1 MLDSNERSNVML
13 LKLQS
18 KGEEMEIKEIAQEL
32 FDTEQKIAE
41 EKARRSAL
49 EGQLIGQIVKEG
61 RFDLFSVN

>member
-1 MLDSNERSNVML
+1 
-13 LKLQS
+13 
-18 KGEEMEIKEIAQEL
+18 MEIKEIAQEL

-61 RFDLFSVN
+61 RFDLFSVNWRRLHTEVYGQPGTKR

>member
-1 MLDSNERSNVML
+1 
-13 LKLQS
+13 
-18 KGEEMEIKEIAQEL
+18 MEIKEIAQEL